1 MFWSI
6 FLNSLALIIA
16 ILVIGWIASS
26 IAERGKKG
34 DVDG

>member
-16 ILVIGWIASS
+16 ILIVGWLA
-26 IAERGKKG
+26 ARLLGGKSE
-34 DVDG
+34 